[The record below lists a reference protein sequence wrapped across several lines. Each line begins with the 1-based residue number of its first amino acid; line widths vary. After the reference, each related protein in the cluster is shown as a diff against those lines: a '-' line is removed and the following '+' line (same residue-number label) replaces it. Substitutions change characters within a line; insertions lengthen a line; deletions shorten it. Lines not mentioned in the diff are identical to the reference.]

1 MFFFSGHVII
11 QGNEGVAQGLEQAAH
26 NRLVVGS
33 NPTALTRI
41 FPKVRKGFRKYSE
54 HMLGNVRILV
64 RYRPDSAGIKASIDH
79 PTALTRIFLKYVRI
93 LGSLTNFSTKEKA

>member
-41 FPKVRKGFRKYSE
+41 S
-54 HMLGNVRILV
+54 
-64 RYRPDSAGIKASIDH
+64 
-79 PTALTRIFLKYVRI
+79 LKYVRI
-93 LGSLTNFSTKEKA
+93 LGSLTNFIAKEKA